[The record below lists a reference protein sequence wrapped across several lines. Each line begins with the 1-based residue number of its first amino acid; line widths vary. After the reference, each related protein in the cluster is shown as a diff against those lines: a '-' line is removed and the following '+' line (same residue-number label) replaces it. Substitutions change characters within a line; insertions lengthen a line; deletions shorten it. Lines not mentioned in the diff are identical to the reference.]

1 MTKPWTAEE
10 LARLTARAREM
21 GQRLN
26 LEGLAL
32 WAGRSRAD
40 VDIALFALAGRS
52 PEEAAAALATGPA
65 PLDWTAK
72 DPGRLRRFLGEVF
85 G

>member
-1 MTKPWTAEE
+1 MSKPWTKEE
-10 LARLTARAREM
+10 LALLKARAREM
-21 GQRLN
+21 GVRFSLD
-26 LEGLAL
+26 GLAL
-32 WAGRSRAD
+32 WARRSKAD
-40 VDIALFALAGRS
+40 VDLALFAMTGRS
-52 PEEAAAALATGPA
+52 PEEAAQALAAGPA